1 MQESCAFAV
10 RHAILGFAMA
20 EPLSTAASD
29 DPILA
34 RLEDQ
39 IGWYDRKS
47 QAAQRTF
54 KRIKVIEILA
64 AALIPFLT
72 SFKFLYGNLVIGGL
86 GVLITILE
94 GLLHL
99 NQYQQNWTTY
109 RSTCEQLKHEKFVY
123 LALAGP
129 YANTPNP
136 RALLADRVESTVSQ
150 EHAQW
155 ATAQQSSGKGQGG

>member
-1 MQESCAFAV
+1 MV
-10 RHAILGFAMA
+10 
-20 EPLSTAASD
+20 EPLSSAASD
-29 DPILA
+29 DPVLA

-39 IGWYDRKS
+39 ISWYDRKS
-47 QAAQRTF
+47 QSAQRTF
-54 KRIKVIEILA
+54 KRIKVVEILA
-64 AALIPFLT
+64 AAMIPFFTGLQFPHIT
-72 SFKFLYGNLVIGGL
+72 LLVGGL

-109 RSTCEQLKHEKFVY
+109 RSTCESLKHEKFVY

-129 YANTPNP
+129 YANVSNP

-155 ATAQQSSGKGQGG
+155 ASVQQQGGKGQSQGA